1 MEQYTFT
8 PTVYEAG
15 LEGELAD
22 ALEKRTEV
30 VSRAAH
36 PKMWKTTDS
45 LRNFAAGGAARK
57 GQVRSSLPR
66 ILLLAGALLAILGL
80 LSAPLRGLVT
90 LGILIM
96 ILGLLRL
103 LRARL
108 AQQSGTF
115 RQAAV
120 MLLQNMSRAATA
132 NVQVIFG
139 GDGMSVS
146 AQDSARSVPYAD
158 VELLVE
164 TPRLYLLTYQGQAT
178 VLQKKDLAG
187 DPEAFTGFL
196 AAHAVSVYRTEEK

>member
-15 LEGELAD
+15 LEGELAA

-30 VSRAAH
+30 ISRAAH

-57 GQVRSSLPR
+57 GQLRSSFPR
-66 ILLLAGALLAILGL
+66 ILLLAGALLVLIGL

-90 LGILIM
+90 PGALIM

-120 MLLQNMSRAATA
+120 VLLQNMSRAAA
-132 NVQVIFG
+132 DVQVSFDG
-139 GDGMSVS
+139 GGMSVS

-187 DPEAFTGFL
+187 EPEAFTAFL
-196 AAHAVSVYRTEEK
+196 AAHAVSIYQTEQQ

>member
-15 LEGELAD
+15 LEGELAA

-30 VSRAAH
+30 ISRAAH

-57 GQVRSSLPR
+57 GQLRSGFPR
-66 ILLLAGALLAILGL
+66 ILLLAGALLVLIGL

-90 LGILIM
+90 PGVLIM

-120 MLLQNMSRAATA
+120 LLLQNMSRAAA
-132 NVQVIFG
+132 DVQVSFDSG
-139 GDGMSVS
+139 GMSVS

-187 DPEAFTGFL
+187 EPEAFTAFL
-196 AAHAVSVYRTEEK
+196 AAHAVSIYRTEQQ

>member
-15 LEGELAD
+15 LEGELAA

-30 VSRAAH
+30 SSRAAH

-57 GQVRSSLPR
+57 GQLRSSFPR
-66 ILLLAGALLAILGL
+66 ILLLAGALLVLIGL

-90 LGILIM
+90 PGALIM

-120 MLLQNMSRAATA
+120 VLLQNMSRAAA
-132 NVQVIFG
+132 DVQVSFDG
-139 GDGMSVS
+139 GGMSVS

-187 DPEAFTGFL
+187 EPEAFTAFL
-196 AAHAVSVYRTEEK
+196 AAHAVSIYRTEQQ

>member
-15 LEGELAD
+15 LEGELAA

-30 VSRAAH
+30 ISRAAH

-57 GQVRSSLPR
+57 GQLRSSFPR
-66 ILLLAGALLAILGL
+66 ILLLAGALLVLIGL

-90 LGILIM
+90 PGALIM

-120 MLLQNMSRAATA
+120 VLLQNMSRAAA
-132 NVQVIFG
+132 DVQVSFDG
-139 GDGMSVS
+139 GGMSVS

-178 VLQKKDLAG
+178 VLQKRDLAG
-187 DPEAFTGFL
+187 EPEAFTAFL
-196 AAHAVSVYRTEEK
+196 AAHAVSIYRTEQQ

>member
-15 LEGELAD
+15 LEGELAA

-30 VSRAAH
+30 ISRAAH

-57 GQVRSSLPR
+57 GQLRSGFPR
-66 ILLLAGALLAILGL
+66 ILLLAGALLVLIGL

-90 LGILIM
+90 PGVLIM

-120 MLLQNMSRAATA
+120 VLLQNMSRAAA
-132 NVQVIFG
+132 DVQVSFDG
-139 GDGMSVS
+139 GGMSVS

-187 DPEAFTGFL
+187 EPEAFTAFL
-196 AAHAVSVYRTEEK
+196 AAHAVSIYRTEQQ

>member
-1 MEQYTFT
+1 MEQYTFI

-66 ILLLAGALLAILGL
+66 ILLIAGALLAITGL

-90 LGILIM
+90 PGVLIM

-103 LRARL
+103 LRTRL

-120 MLLQNMSRAATA
+120 MLLQNMTRSATA
-132 NVQVIFG
+132 DVQVVF
-139 GDGMSVS
+139 DGSGMGIR
-146 AQDSARSVPYAD
+146 AQDSTRSVPYSD
-158 VELLVE
+158 LEMLVE

-187 DPEAFTGFL
+187 DPEAFAGFL
-196 AAHAVSVYRTEEK
+196 AAQAVSVYRTEKN

>member
-15 LEGELAD
+15 LEGELAA

-30 VSRAAH
+30 ISRAAH

-57 GQVRSSLPR
+57 GQLRSSFPR
-66 ILLLAGALLAILGL
+66 ILLLAGALLVLIGL

-90 LGILIM
+90 PGALIM

-120 MLLQNMSRAATA
+120 VLLQNMSRAAA
-132 NVQVIFG
+132 DVQVSFDG
-139 GDGMSVS
+139 GGMSVS

-187 DPEAFTGFL
+187 EPEAFTAFL
-196 AAHAVSVYRTEEK
+196 AAHAVSIYRTEQQ

>member
-1 MEQYTFT
+1 M
-8 PTVYEAG
+8 
-15 LEGELAD
+15 L
-22 ALEKRTEV
+22 
-30 VSRAAH
+30 
-36 PKMWKTTDS
+36 
-45 LRNFAAGGAARK
+45 
-57 GQVRSSLPR
+57 
-66 ILLLAGALLAILGL
+66 IGL

-90 LGILIM
+90 PGALIM

-120 MLLQNMSRAATA
+120 VLLQNMSRAAA
-132 NVQVIFG
+132 NVQVSFDG
-139 GDGMSVS
+139 GGMSVS
-146 AQDSARSVPYAD
+146 AQDRARSVPYAD

-187 DPEAFTGFL
+187 EPEAFTAFL
-196 AAHAVSVYRTEEK
+196 AAHAVSIYRTEQQ

>member
-15 LEGELAD
+15 LEGELAA

-30 VSRAAH
+30 ISRAAH

-57 GQVRSSLPR
+57 GQLRSSFPR
-66 ILLLAGALLAILGL
+66 ILLLAGALLVLIGL

-90 LGILIM
+90 PGALIM

-120 MLLQNMSRAATA
+120 VLLQNMSRAAA
-132 NVQVIFG
+132 DVQVSFDG
-139 GDGMSVS
+139 GGMSVS

-187 DPEAFTGFL
+187 EPEAFTAFL
-196 AAHAVSVYRTEEK
+196 AAHAVSIYRMEQQ